1 MSDEM
6 EEIISEFIT
15 ESEESLDKI
24 EPLFV
29 KLEQKG
35 QDADILN
42 EIFRSMHTIK
52 GAAGFLNLQA
62 IVDVSHSAE
71 NIMKKLRENEITLS
85 ANLMDLLLKAID
97 MLRLLLAH
105 LKSKDGTEEDV
116 SPLVKELDSTL
127 KSAVSKSGVSDSSD
141 MTDQGHNHKEPAEI
155 EELLKSYSETNQDNM
170 SVENNAADIGRETQ
184 FKELNVE
191 EPSPIAPDNN
201 DEAKENQQK
210 NKDHGQKL
218 KEISSKNLRVDIE
231 RIDNVMNLAGEVVL
245 VRNRLLNISAYL
257 EQKYG
262 SDEQVE
268 TLMESVSFLDRVTSD
283 MQLAVMKIRM
293 QPIKK
298 VLSKFPRLVRDI
310 STSLN
315 KDIEL
320 QIIGQD
326 TEVDKTVIENIGDPL
341 THILRNSIDHGIES
355 PEERMKKKKSK
366 NGKITINVFQR
377 GNQII
382 IEISDD
388 GKGIDL
394 AKIKNKAVKLGL
406 ITAEE
411 ASMMTSEAA
420 TDIIFMPGFSMNE
433 VSSELSGRGV
443 GMDVVNTNISQ
454 LNGYVQVITE
464 KDIGTT
470 FRLCIP
476 LTLAIIQALMVEV
489 SGIKYAIPLSPIE
502 ETMKVSKDDIESVS
516 GQNVIVIRDKVYPLF
531 NLNRLLRTSSNGL
544 DNPDQMYLIVI
555 SLGDKRFCVAVDKL
569 VGQEEVVIKNLKG
582 VDTTSSHVLGA
593 TITGDGKVV
602 FILDVTGMSMNLVGA
617 SSS

>member
-1 MSDEM
+1 MNDEM
-6 EEIISEFIT
+6 EEIIAEFVT

-29 KLEQKG
+29 KLEQEG
-35 QDADILN
+35 EDAEMLN

-52 GAAGFLNLQA
+52 GAAGFLNLQTM
-62 IVDVSHSAE
+62 VDVSHSAE
-71 NIMKKLRENEITLS
+71 NIMKKLRDGEVTLS
-85 ANLMDLLLKAID
+85 VNLMDVLLKAID
-97 MLRLLLAH
+97 KLRLLLTH
-105 LKSKDGTEEDV
+105 LKSKDGIEEDV
-116 SPLVKELDSTL
+116 SPLVKELDSAL
-127 KSAVSKSGVSDSSD
+127 KSATSKSGVSESPD
-141 MTDQGHNHKEPAEI
+141 MTDLEQKHEEPVEI
-155 EELLKSYSETNQDNM
+155 EELIKSYSESKQDN
-170 SVENNAADIGRETQ
+170 VNAETNTTDTGQ
-184 FKELNVE
+184 KAQPAESNVE
-191 EPSPIAPDNN
+191 ELSRIAPDNN
-201 DEAKENQQK
+201 NEGNENQNK
-210 NKDHGQKL
+210 NKAHGQML
-218 KEISSKNLRVDIE
+218 KDISSKNLRVDIE

-257 EQKYG
+257 DQKYG
-262 SDEQVE
+262 SDNQVE

-293 QPIKK
+293 QPIQK
-298 VLSKFPRLVRDI
+298 VLGKFPRLVRDI
-310 STSLN
+310 SSSVN
-315 KDIEL
+315 KNVEL
-320 QIIGQD
+320 EILGQE

-355 PEERMKKKKSK
+355 PEERMKKKKPEK
-366 NGKITINVFQR
+366 GKITINVFQR
-377 GNQII
+377 GNQIV

-394 AKIKNKAVKLGL
+394 AKIKSKAVEMGL
-406 ITAEE
+406 ITTEE
-411 ASMMTSEAA
+411 ASMMTLEAA
-420 TDIIFMPGFSMNE
+420 TDIIFMPGFTMKG

-443 GMDVVNTNISQ
+443 GMDVVKTNISQ

-489 SGIKYAIPLSPIE
+489 SGSKYAIPLSPIE
-502 ETMKVSKDDIESVS
+502 ETMKVSKDDIEKVS

-531 NLNRLLRTSSNGL
+531 NLNRLLRTSSNEH
-544 DNPDQMYLIVI
+544 DNPDHMYLIVI

-582 VDTTSSHVLGA
+582 MDTTSSHVLGA

-602 FILDVTGMSMNLVGA
+602 FILDVTSMSMSLVGA
-617 SSS
+617 SS